1 MQEILLKRLHKRR
14 HLTYGPALV
23 ASSDPASATS
33 GSIPTGGA
41 AAAAGGGGSSDP
53 RGTLFIDDLHSP
65 EPDSAGR
72 INLHEVGG

>member
-23 ASSDPASATS
+23 ASSDPASATP

-41 AAAAGGGGSSDP
+41 AAAAGGGSSDP

-72 INLHEVGG
+72 INLHEVGE